1 MPSAVLFWLPTLI
14 WASTWHVIL
23 YQLGRVPPVNSV
35 AYRFV
40 LAAAI
45 LLAMAAWRREPLRF
59 SAREH
64 AALAAAGA
72 LQYGLNYWA
81 IYLAEQAIPSGLVA
95 VLFTLLV
102 FGNALA
108 GWVFFG
114 QPVPRRFV
122 AAACAG
128 VLGVALIFWPEIAAA
143 GARPQAGRGLL
154 MGLLAVACALA
165 GNVLTLRLANAL
177 KPRGIGLVPVLAVS
191 MGYGAGLLLALSAAT
206 TGFTMDWSPRY
217 LVSLA
222 YLTVFGS
229 VVAFLL
235 YFRLAQRVGPAR
247 ASLMAIVIPVMA
259 LALSAAL
266 EGYRP
271 PPAAWAGMALCLAS
285 VWVATHRH
293 GK

>member
-23 YQLGRVPPVNSV
+23 YQLGRVPAVNSV

-45 LLAMAAWRREPLRF
+45 LLAIAAWRREPLRF

-64 AALAAAGA
+64 ARLAAAGT

-108 GWVFFG
+108 GWLFFG

-128 VLGVALIFWPEIAAA
+128 VLGVAFIFWPEIAAA
-143 GARPQAGRGLL
+143 GARPQAGWGLL

-165 GNVLTLRLANAL
+165 GNVLTLKLANAL
-177 KPRGIGLVPVLAVS
+177 QPRGIGLVPVLAVS
-191 MGYGAGLLLALSAAT
+191 MGYGAVLLLALSAAT
-206 TGFTMDWSPRY
+206 TGFTMDWSARY
-217 LVSLA
+217 LASLA

-285 VWVATHRH
+285 VWAATHRH
-293 GK
+293 GR

>member
-1 MPSAVLFWLPTLI
+1 MPSSVLFWLPTLI

-23 YQLGRVPPVNSV
+23 YQLGRVPAVNSV

-64 AALAAAGA
+64 AGLAAAGA

-102 FGNALA
+102 FGNALT
-108 GWVFFG
+108 GWAFFG

-128 VLGVALIFWPEIAAA
+128 VLGVVLIFWPEIAAA
-143 GARPQAGRGLL
+143 GARPQAGWGLL
-154 MGLLAVACALA
+154 MGLLGVAGALG

-191 MGYGAGLLLALSAAT
+191 MGYGAVLLLALSAAT
-206 TGFTMDWSPRY
+206 TGFTMDWSARY
-217 LVSLA
+217 LASLA

-247 ASLMAIVIPVMA
+247 ASLMAIVIPVIA

-271 PPAAWAGMALCLAS
+271 PPSAWAGMALCLAS
-285 VWVATHRH
+285 VWAATHRH